1 MNQIQLDPFKLDQ
14 FKRTYAT
21 HLAPDHALAGYIQ
34 PAAEPR
40 IGDLLAAEVVALGKH
55 STIENVDGVTL
66 NIFPGDR
73 IIGAFG
79 HRYATD
85 QFEGIVP
92 AAWNETCDLLS
103 IGGVCGEV
111 VSAHS
116 AMGTPT
122 RLRLLGAVC
131 DAQGQPLNLRHFART
146 EAGALPV
153 GQVILVVGTSMNSG
167 KTTTVGTLGRALSR
181 AGFRVAAAKVTGTA
195 AGKDGRFFASC
206 GAHPAL
212 DFTHCGLPSTA
223 MLEREELLLVYHEL
237 LNRLAATG
245 PDYTIVEIADG
256 IFQRE
261 TRLLLESPSV
271 RASVDHLFFT
281 AGDSLGA
288 ECGVRR
294 LREAGWP
301 LRAVAG
307 LVTASPLASREVE
320 VETGVPCL
328 SIARMLD
335 GSLLNLLGVSE
346 SVAVGGGGVYR
357 AA

>member
-1 MNQIQLDPFKLDQ
+1 MTMQRIELSQ

-21 HLAPDHALAGYIQ
+21 HLAPDRALAGYTQ
-34 PAAEPR
+34 PTAEPR
-40 IGDLLAAEVVALGKH
+40 IGDLLAAEVLSLGKH
-55 STIENVDGVTL
+55 STIENVDGLTL

-85 QFEGIVP
+85 QFEGSVP
-92 AAWNETCDLLS
+92 AVWNETCDLLS

-116 AMGTPT
+116 AMGMPT

-131 DAQGQPLNLRHFART
+131 DAQGRPLNLRHFARSAPKT
-146 EAGALPV
+146 LPA

-167 KTTTVGTLGRALSR
+167 KTTTVGTLARALSR

-206 GAHPAL
+206 GANPVL
-212 DFTHCGLPSTA
+212 DFTSCGLPSTA
-223 MLEREELLLVYHEL
+223 MLGREELLLVYHEL

-261 TRLLLESPSV
+261 TRMLLESPMV

-294 LREAGWP
+294 LRAADWP

-335 GSLLNLLGVSE
+335 GSLLELLGVDQSL
-346 SVAVGGGGVYR
+346 AIGAPGAPR

>member
-1 MNQIQLDPFKLDQ
+1 MNQIQLDQ
-14 FKRTYAT
+14 FKRAYAT
-21 HLAPDHALAGYIQ
+21 HLAPNHALAGYRE

-55 STIENVDGVTL
+55 STIENVDGLTL

-85 QFEGIVP
+85 QFEGVVP

-111 VSAHS
+111 ASAHS
-116 AMGTPT
+116 TMGAPT

-131 DAQGQPLNLRHFART
+131 DAQGRPLNLRHFARAT
-146 EAGALPV
+146 PKAPPA
-153 GQVILVVGTSMNSG
+153 GQVILVVGTSMNAG
-167 KTTTVGTLGRALSR
+167 KTTTVGTLARALSR

-206 GAHPAL
+206 GAHPVL
-212 DFTHCGLPSTA
+212 DFTACGLPSTA
-223 MLEREELLLVYHEL
+223 MLGREELLLVYHEL

-245 PDYTIVEIADG
+245 PDFTIVEIADG

-261 TRLLLESPSV
+261 TRMLLESPTL
-271 RASVDHLFFT
+271 RASVDHLFFA

-294 LREAGWP
+294 LREADWP

-320 VETGVPCL
+320 AETGVPCL
-328 SIARMLD
+328 SIAQLLD
-335 GSLLNLLGVSE
+335 GSLLELLGVRE
-346 SVAVGGGGVYR
+346 ALVVGAGGAPH

>member
-1 MNQIQLDPFKLDQ
+1 MRRIELDQ
-14 FKRTYAT
+14 FKRAYAT
-21 HLAPDHALAGYIQ
+21 HLAPDQALAGYIQ
-34 PAAEPR
+34 PTAEPR

-55 STIENVDGVTL
+55 SMVENVSGVTL

-79 HRYATD
+79 YRYATD
-85 QFEGIVP
+85 QFEGVTP
-92 AAWNETCDLLS
+92 AAWGEQCDLLS

-116 AMGTPT
+116 AMGAPT
-122 RLRLLGAVC
+122 RLRILGAVC
-131 DAQGQPLNLRHFART
+131 NDQGQPLNLRRFART
-146 EAGALPV
+146 TPRGLPA

-167 KTTTVGTLGRALSR
+167 KTTTVGTLARSLSR

-206 GAHPAL
+206 GASPVI

-223 MLEREELLLVYHEL
+223 MLEREELLHIYHDL
-237 LNRLAATG
+237 LGRLAVTR

-261 TRLLLESPSV
+261 TRMLLESPALQ
-271 RASVDHLFFT
+271 ASVDHLFFA

-294 LREAGWP
+294 LSAAGWP

-320 VETGVPCL
+320 AETGVPCL

-335 GSLLNLLGVSE
+335 GSLLDLLGARE
-346 SVAVGGGGVYR
+346 ALAVGAAGAPR

>member
-1 MNQIQLDPFKLDQ
+1 MQRIKLDQ
-14 FKRTYAT
+14 FKRTYST
-21 HLAPDHALAGYIQ
+21 HLAPDQALAGYTQ
-34 PAAEPR
+34 PTAAPR
-40 IGDLLAAEVVALGKH
+40 IGDVLAAEVLSLGKH
-55 STIENVDGVTL
+55 STIENANGMIM

-85 QFEGIVP
+85 QFEGSVP
-92 AAWNETCDLLS
+92 AAWDEECDLLS

-111 VSAHS
+111 LSAHS
-116 AMGTPT
+116 AIGLPT

-131 DAQGQPLNLRHFART
+131 TEQCRPLNLRQFTHTAPILRPT
-146 EAGALPV
+146 
-153 GQVILVVGTSMNSG
+153 GQVILVVGTAMNSG
-167 KTTTVGTLGRALSR
+167 KTTTVGTLARALTR

-206 GAHPAL
+206 GATPVL

-223 MLEREELLLVYHEL
+223 MLEREDLLLVYQEL
-237 LNRLAATG
+237 LSRLASTR

-261 TRLLLESPSV
+261 TRMLLESPTV
-271 RASVDHLFFT
+271 HASVDHLFFS

-294 LREAGWP
+294 LRETDWP

-307 LVTASPLASREVE
+307 RVTASPLASREVE
-320 VETGVPCL
+320 DETGVPCL

-335 GSLLNLLGVSE
+335 GSLLELLGVE
-346 SVAVGGGGVYR
+346 QALAVGAPGAIRV
-357 AA
+357 A